1 MYTNIRPGKMGSLR
15 PRSSHGLLKRSVNFE
30 MSFGCFQFLPNNEQ
44 KQVDLR
50 YHSSKV
56 EFFRSFFG
64 RIEDT
69 RVLLK
74 LTDL

>member
-1 MYTNIRPGKMGSLR
+1 
-15 PRSSHGLLKRSVNFE
+15 

-69 RVLLK
+69 RVLLESIDLYK
-74 LTDL
+74 IRETNGSQILKEQDVPLT